1 VLIILLLQVV
11 EPVAVVLAAAI
22 KAAVVLVDLERQRHF
37 L

>member
-1 VLIILLLQVV
+1 LIILLLQVAAQ
-11 EPVAVVLAAAI
+11 VAAVLAAVI

>member
-1 VLIILLLQVV
+1 LLQVAAQ
-11 EPVAVVLAAAI
+11 VAAVLAAVI